1 MTDPKQN
8 KLPDEVENPKPD
20 KEVETPCATCSEEPS
35 ACQGCSGQGEKA
47 STWWYI
53 IALLVILVLALVFK
67 RQGGGT

>member
-8 KLPDEVENPKPD
+8 KLPQEGEDQAPD
-20 KEVETPCATCSEEPS
+20 KKGETPCATCHEDPS
-35 ACQGCSGQGEKA
+35 GCQGCSGQGEKA